1 MAMIYLLC
9 IYLMNRMRKKK
20 PLNIGAVNN
29 KIQRL
34 TLRRLVVGRV
44 NEAPPGNEKVKQ
56 VTVSAVRKPPS
67 SGLH

>member
-1 MAMIYLLC
+1 
-9 IYLMNRMRKKK
+9 MRKKK

-34 TLRRLVVGRV
+34 SRRRLVVGRV
-44 NEAPPGNEKVKQ
+44 NEAPPGNARVKQ
-56 VTVSAVRKPPS
+56 VTVSAERKPPS